1 MCNSSKEKSN
11 ERFND
16 IKIEKD
22 DNNIIDE
29 KEDD

>member
-1 MCNSSKEKSN
+1 MWNSSKEQSN
-11 ERFND
+11 ERFNGV
-16 IKIEKD
+16 KIEKD